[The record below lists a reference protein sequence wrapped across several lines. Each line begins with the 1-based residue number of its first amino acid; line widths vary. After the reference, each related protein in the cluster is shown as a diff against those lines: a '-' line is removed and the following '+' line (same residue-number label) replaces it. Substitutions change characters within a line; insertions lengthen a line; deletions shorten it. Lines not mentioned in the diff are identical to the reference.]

1 MVRLMTRGFDA
12 LLLVIVANLAP
23 WAAGRVM
30 QARWR
35 APLDGGAQLA
45 DGSRLLGDHKTWR
58 GLASGVLACALTARL
73 LRYPVPL
80 GAGFGALAL
89 GADAVS
95 SFIKRRLGVRPGT
108 EIPGLDQL
116 PEALVPLLALS
127 RPLGLGLTDAVAVAG
142 AFMLL
147 DLASLRVR
155 HPAVGAQR

>member
-1 MVRLMTRGFDA
+1 MVCLMTRGFDA

-23 WAAGRVM
+23 WAAGRAM
-30 QARWR
+30 QARCR
-35 APLDGGAQLA
+35 APLDGGSQLA

-58 GLASGVLACALTARL
+58 GLASGVLACAVTARL
-73 LRYPVPL
+73 LRYPVLL

-89 GADAVS
+89 GADAAS
-95 SFIKRRLGVRPGT
+95 SFTKRRLGLRPGT

-116 PEALVPLLALS
+116 PEALVPLLTLS
-127 RPLGLGLTDAVAVAG
+127 RPLGLGLADAVAVAC